1 MALRFLLSVI
11 AALAVGSA
19 ALAQQPVFFRI
30 GTGGVSGTYYPIG
43 GVIANVISNPPGSRD
58 CAVGGSCGVPGLA
71 AVVQSSAGSV
81 ENIEGIADGSLE
93 SGFAQADVA
102 YWAYSGTGLFQDRP
116 AMGDLRVLANLY
128 RETVHVV
135 ARRDAGIA
143 SIDDLR
149 GKRVSLDEEGS
160 GTLADARIL
169 LAAFG
174 LNESDLQVVPAA
186 PDEAIDLMTS
196 GELDAFVLIAGYPA
210 SSVAELARNQE
221 LTLVPI
227 TGPVADR
234 LVGDYPFFQKDVI
247 PSDVYAGAG
256 ATPTLSV
263 GAQWLVDARLPDDL
277 GYALVEALWHPS
289 NRKLLDNSHPR
300 ARDIRPER
308 ALEGLAIP
316 LHPGAERYYREAGLL
331 TSDRAVPP
339 QPAGTPPQPPR
350 P

>member
-1 MALRFLLSVI
+1 MAYRILVSAL
-11 AALAVGSA
+11 AALVFAGA
-19 ALAQQPVFFRI
+19 ALAQQPIFFRI

-43 GVIANVISNPPGSRD
+43 GLLANVISNPPGSRPCD
-58 CAVGGSCGVPGLA
+58 AGGSCGVPGLA

-81 ENIEGIADGSLE
+81 ENVQGITDGSLE
-93 SGFAQADVA
+93 SGFVQADIA
-102 YWAYSGTGLFQDRP
+102 YWAYSGTGLFQGQP
-116 AMGDLRVLANLY
+116 THSGLRALANLY

-143 SIDDLR
+143 TIEDLR

-160 GTLADARIL
+160 GTLADARII

-174 LNESDLQVVPAA
+174 LRESDLKVVPAA

-196 GELDAFVLIAGYPA
+196 GALDAFVFVAGYPA
-210 SSVAELARNQE
+210 SLVTELARDQE

-234 LVGDYPFFQKDVI
+234 LVADYPFLQKDVI
-247 PSDVYAGAG
+247 PADVYPGAS

-263 GAQWLVDARLPDDL
+263 GAQWLVDARMPDDL
-277 GYALVEALWHPS
+277 AFALVQALWHSS
-289 NRKLLDNSHPR
+289 NRRLLDNSHPR
-300 ARDIRPER
+300 GRDIRPEH

-316 LHPGAERYYREAGLL
+316 LHPGAERYYRQSGLL
-331 TSDRAVPP
+331 PP
-339 QPAGTPPQPPR
+339 GVTIPSRTAAAP
-350 P
+350 